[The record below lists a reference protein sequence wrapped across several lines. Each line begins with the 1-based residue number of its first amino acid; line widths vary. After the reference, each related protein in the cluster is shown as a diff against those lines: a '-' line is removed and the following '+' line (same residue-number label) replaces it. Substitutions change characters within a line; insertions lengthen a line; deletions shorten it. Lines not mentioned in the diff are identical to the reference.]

1 MTLPVTF
8 KTEQRWLIIA
18 EVDTEV
24 ESEVETEVEIA
35 EDEAVES
42 ETSST
47 TGILHKLV
55 LWNDDFNTFEHVI
68 ACMIKFIKK
77 TQDEAAEIAY
87 TVHTKG
93 KCIIVIAPKHEL
105 IELYHILL
113 LKKLTV
119 SIE

>member
-1 MTLPVTF
+1 MTLAVT
-8 KTEQRWLIIA
+8 
-18 EVDTEV
+18 
-24 ESEVETEVEIA
+24 VETEQEVLIDTEQ
-35 EDEAVES
+35 EVLTGTEEES
-42 ETSST
+42 EILSGTS
-47 TGILHKLV
+47 IMHKLV

-77 TQDEAAEIAY
+77 THDEAADIAF

-93 KCIIVIAPKHEL
+93 KCIIAEAPRHEL